1 MYEIITKEQIP
12 EYEAFVQSHPK
23 GNFAQSW
30 LWSKQKPRWDWD
42 AVAVRGEDGKIKGT
56 MALMTR
62 KVPGIGRTLMY
73 GCRAPVCD
81 LDDRETFAQL
91 LEGATALAK
100 QKKAYVIKID
110 PDVPSSDTAFAE
122 MRRSFGFLSGS
133 LVLDTDHRLLRFNAG
148 DSFVFG
154 PENLKSFRITED
166 GRPLFEARD
175 GVLYCHYSDVPD
187 RVTAMQPAIDRFYMD
202 VHDYERMEEMD
213 RRMHRDDDDHRPV
226 RFRPT
231 FDMKE
236 PVEKFAVELTLA
248 HPYWHSFREEIG
260 APDFDSYNPSA
271 AEYLNE
277 YEDDVNGL
285 HELAAAL
292 LHIMDASGTEQWDED
307 PYAASASAAS
317 ADSASVAAAAAAA
330 AVAAVQQSAAPVDTV
345 AEIQKYKALL
355 DAGVLTE
362 EEFAA
367 KKKQLLGI

>member
-1 MYEIITKEQIP
+1 
-12 EYEAFVQSHPK
+12 
-23 GNFAQSW
+23 
-30 LWSKQKPRWDWD
+30 
-42 AVAVRGEDGKIKGT
+42 
-56 MALMTR
+56 
-62 KVPGIGRTLMY
+62 
-73 GCRAPVCD
+73 
-81 LDDRETFAQL
+81 
-91 LEGATALAK
+91 
-100 QKKAYVIKID
+100 
-110 PDVPSSDTAFAE
+110 

-133 LVLDTDHRLLRFNAG
+133 LVLDTDHRLLRFGAG

-260 APDFDSYNPSA
+260 APDFDSYNPST